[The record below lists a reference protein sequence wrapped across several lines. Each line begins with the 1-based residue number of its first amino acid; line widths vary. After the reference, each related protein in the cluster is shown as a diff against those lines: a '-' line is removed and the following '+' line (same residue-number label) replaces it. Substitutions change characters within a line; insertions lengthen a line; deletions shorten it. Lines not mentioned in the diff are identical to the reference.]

1 MVPVCQGDY
10 FVGFIS
16 LLLAFDLFCCGFL
29 KLSSESRQIRIQGLW
44 ERTAPELFPAQ
55 MGGSMV
61 PELCSSTVLGL
72 GSGFME
78 CFCSFGDWGACGW
91 GLWGHTL
98 TTILLLM
105 RLSRCCASASSA
117 SASATAC
124 LLGFTVQCTS

>member
-1 MVPVCQGDY
+1 
-10 FVGFIS
+10 
-16 LLLAFDLFCCGFL
+16 
-29 KLSSESRQIRIQGLW
+29 
-44 ERTAPELFPAQ
+44 
-55 MGGSMV
+55 MV
-61 PELCSSTVLGL
+61 PELCSSPIPAPCLGWAL
-72 GSGFME
+72 GSWSAFAHLVTG
-78 CFCSFGDWGACGW
+78 GACGW

>member
-61 PELCSSTVLGL
+61 PELCSSPIPAQCLGWAL
-72 GSGFME
+72 GSWSAFAHLVTGGLVAGG
-78 CFCSFGDWGACGW
+78 CGDTHLRQFCS
-91 GLWGHTL
+91 
-98 TTILLLM
+98 
-105 RLSRCCASASSA
+105 
-117 SASATAC
+117 
-124 LLGFTVQCTS
+124 